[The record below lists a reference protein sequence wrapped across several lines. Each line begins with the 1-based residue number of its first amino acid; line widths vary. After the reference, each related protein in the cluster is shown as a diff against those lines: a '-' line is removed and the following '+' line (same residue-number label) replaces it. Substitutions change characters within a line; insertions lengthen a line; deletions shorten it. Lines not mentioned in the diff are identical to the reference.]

1 MTAQKLEP
9 QKQGFMGTPWGLMG
23 GDGGHWRPMGTAW
36 GPREDPVGTHG
47 DPMWTHGDPRRG
59 PLTPFP
65 CGTDVNALGSAIA
78 DALDNFNNSCNST
91 AQTKL
96 WIPSF
101 AQIAVAKGNLM
112 THESASLR

>member
-1 MTAQKLEP
+1 MGTP
-9 QKQGFMGTPWGLMG
+9 CGPMGTPWGPMG
-23 GDGGHWRPMGTAW
+23 GAMG
-36 GPREDPVGTHG
+36 
-47 DPMWTHGDPRRG
+47 THGDPRRG

-78 DALDNFNNSCNST
+78 DAIDNFNNSCNST